1 MRICCVVQALLQRVC
16 LSFLSFIAQAHDYVC
31 LLFAPSSTPFQL
43 QQEKERAM
51 QSTVKQ
57 REVLKD
63 SIAKARAC
71 TTLAEQ
77 QLEGQTAL
85 ASQLQLEK
93 EELTAAAQIQLTE
106 LEVRV
111 RHSSP
116 AYIGI
121 RAHLTLPNL
130 RLVG

>member
-1 MRICCVVQALLQRVC
+1 MHEQ
-16 LSFLSFIAQAHDYVC
+16 
-31 LLFAPSSTPFQL
+31 
-43 QQEKERAM
+43 KERAK

-57 REVLKD
+57 REILKD
-63 SIAKARAC
+63 TIAKARAC

-85 ASQLQLEK
+85 ASQLQLEM
-93 EELTAAAQIQLTE
+93 EELKAATKIQLTE

-111 RHSSP
+111 RHYSP

-121 RAHLTLPNL
+121 RAQVYCPIYAW
-130 RLVG
+130 

>member
-1 MRICCVVQALLQRVC
+1 M
-16 LSFLSFIAQAHDYVC
+16 HE
-31 LLFAPSSTPFQL
+31 
-43 QQEKERAM
+43 EKERAK
-51 QSTVKQ
+51 QSSVKQ
-57 REVLKD
+57 REILKD
-63 SIAKARAC
+63 TIAKARAC

-93 EELTAAAQIQLTE
+93 EELKAAAKIQLTE

-111 RHSSP
+111 RHYSP
-116 AYIGI
+116 AYIRI